1 MDVWW
6 MFVFHYAF
14 TDSIINARAKVFAL
28 EMLIAARDCMLQGG
42 FMIHRIWMVLAF
54 LGLTG
59 SLAACPDGGGDKPL
73 PSKGSLTV
81 TITGAPSGSSPN
93 VNITGPNS
101 FSRTVYATTTIPNLE
116 LGTYSLNAEKLVV
129 NGADYNPTVTGLPAT
144 VTANQTTNV
153 TVDYYSAFWTAAGFG
168 GAPNGWY
175 VGDFN
180 GDGKKD
186 IFRVLPN
193 VSGADVFL
201 STGLSFTSLGS
212 WSGFGYGDARDGW
225 YVGDFNGDGKD
236 DIFRVLFGVSGADVF
251 LSNGTSFVASGSWS
265 AAGIGSAPNGWYVG
279 DFNGDG
285 KDDIFRTL
293 PGVSGADVFLSTGS
307 SFSSVGSWT
316 GAGYGAARDGWY
328 VGDFNGDGKDDIFRY
343 CPASTPCGAV
353 TSGAEVF
360 TSTGAGFQSQGSWT
374 DAGAGAAPNGWY
386 IGDFN
391 GDGKDDIFRA
401 LVGISGAD
409 VFLSN
414 GTSFAYSGSWTAAGY
429 GAARDG
435 WYVGDFSGDNKADL
449 FRYIPQSFEAQVFLS
464 TGTLFSVTRSK

>member
-1 MDVWW
+1 
-6 MFVFHYAF
+6 
-14 TDSIINARAKVFAL
+14 
-28 EMLIAARDCMLQGG
+28 
-42 FMIHRIWMVLAF
+42 MIHKTWLVSAF
-54 LGLTG
+54 LGLFLMFT
-59 SLAACPDGGGDKPL
+59 ACQSGDGGRVEP
-73 PSKGSLTV
+73 PQSSKGILTV
-81 TITGAPSGSSPN
+81 NITGAPNGSSPN
-93 VNITGPNS
+93 VIITGPNS
-101 FSRTVYATTTIPNLE
+101 FSSIIHATTTIPNLE
-116 LGTYSLNAEKLVV
+116 LGTYSINAAKLVV
-129 NGADYNPTVTGLPAT
+129 SGADYNPTVTGLPAT
-144 VTANQTTNV
+144 VTANQTTSV
-153 TVDYYSAFWTAAGFG
+153 AVDYYSAFWTA
-168 GAPNGWY
+168 
-175 VGDFN
+175 V
-180 GDGKKD
+180 
-186 IFRVLPN
+186 
-193 VSGADVFL
+193 
-201 STGLSFTSLGS
+201 
-212 WSGFGYGDARDGW
+212 GYGDARDGW
-225 YVGDFNGDGKD
+225 YIGDFNGDGKD

-251 LSNGTSFVASGSWS
+251 LSTGSSFVSSGSWS

-307 SFSSVGSWT
+307 SFSSIGSWT
-316 GAGYGAARDGWY
+316 GAGYGFARDGWY

-386 IGDFN
+386 VGDFN

-414 GTSFAYSGSWTAAGY
+414 GSSFVYSGSWTAAGY